1 PEPRLQAL
9 HTGHVREQ
17 RQRDL
22 RIELRRIGL
31 ADDVVGGIEAR
42 DVSTYRESKRSGR
55 FRAKVG
61 IRDEGGFVFLVEDA
75 ERRKDFACRQVEN
88 RTADGRLGDRLL
100 DLGRVQR
107 VDADVV

>member
-1 PEPRLQAL
+1 
-9 HTGHVREQ
+9 
-17 RQRDL
+17 
-22 RIELRRIGL
+22 RRIGL

-107 VDADVV
+107 VDADVVGAFLRDGTDAERIQTAANRCAA